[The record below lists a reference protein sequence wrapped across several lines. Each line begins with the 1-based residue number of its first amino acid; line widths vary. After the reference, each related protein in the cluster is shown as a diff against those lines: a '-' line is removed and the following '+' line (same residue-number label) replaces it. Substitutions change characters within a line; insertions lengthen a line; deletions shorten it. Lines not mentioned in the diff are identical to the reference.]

1 MKKTLLLST
10 ALVVSVAGFAQSTAR
25 KAVNPKYSQKTAVIA
40 NKVLAEPQPTT
51 AKGIKANTAKNG
63 HQSTNAACVTS
74 VSAFTSSWNCF
85 GVGGGS
91 TTSSQNCLSYNP
103 DLNTLMWTQRGSK
116 NWPAITTSGHMQATI
131 FDAPSGMVKDSIV
144 LYHDIT
150 NFHARFP
157 GGVIINPTSNTSNS
171 YTNAIAVGIGQ
182 VTDGTNWTG
191 CAYTAKPLWS
201 TSALT
206 HAAPTGDSL
215 YAASG
220 TGIFGACAAANLT
233 GAPVNDMQYLYDG
246 KTVVSLGT
254 IDDPSITATDQIAGS
269 GAIFAKG
276 VLDNTGKVVN
286 WSYTTITP
294 PVRKGTLGYQL
305 SEGRMAFGPDGMHGY
320 IVFTGILNTAF
331 GTTVDSAMTPILY
344 ATTDGGT
351 TWTQKLAGYDWM
363 CHHPEVEKNVGNLS
377 ATAANP
383 AGNHRY
389 YTFNEN
395 IHSADVTVDKNNVL
409 HYVTCVTEN
418 QFVTGSIDSVSVYA
432 PTYDYDYINYHPIIW
447 DFMTD
452 GTSWSTMMVDSII
465 SAGCG
470 SQAADTTSTH
480 TAMGGSQLL
489 AVSSHITVSRSKDG
503 SKVFYGWADSDPGVT
518 LQYYNINPDILM
530 KAYDVN
536 TGMASATKNVTNG
549 IGTCFYPFLSDLSY
563 NDGTNWV
570 VPAVF
575 TVGHVV
581 TATTPQTTYDA
592 SSQADYYF
600 TNCGTFSPSTDFT
613 VTPVVTGG
621 LPTATCVPNP
631 YSAIQQ
637 HTNAFEGSISNY
649 PNPFNN
655 TTTIAVTL
663 TESKNV
669 DVKVYNAIGNLVFSK
684 KVNGNVGENTV
695 SFDGTILSSG
705 VYYYTVTAGN
715 QQATKKMIIQK

>member
-10 ALVVSVAGFAQSTAR
+10 ALVVSVAGFAQSTAS
-25 KAVNPKYSQKTAVIA
+25 KAINPKYLQKKCIVAKKILV
-40 NKVLAEPQPTT
+40 EPQPTT
-51 AKGIKANTAKNG
+51 AKSIKANTAKKG

-116 NWPAITTSGHMQATI
+116 NWTMVTSSGHMQATI

-191 CAYTAKPLWS
+191 CAYSAKPLWS

-206 HAAPTGDSL
+206 HTVQPTGDSL
-215 YAASG
+215 YAKSTMNG
-220 TGIFGACAAANLT
+220 KFGYCANSNLT
-233 GAPVNDMQYLYDG
+233 GAPVNDMQYLFDG

-254 IDDPSITATDQIAGS
+254 IDDSTITATDQIAGK
-269 GAIFAKG
+269 GAIFTKA
-276 VLDNTGKVVN
+276 VLDNTGKIVN
-286 WSYTTITP
+286 WSYTTLIP

-305 SEGRMAFGPDGMHGY
+305 SEGRMAFGPDNMHGY
-320 IVFTGILNTAF
+320 IVFVGILNTVYNS
-331 GTTVDSAMTPILY
+331 TTDSAMTPIVY

-363 CHHPEVEKNVGNLS
+363 CHHPEVERNVGYLS
-377 ATAANP
+377 GTTANP
-383 AGNHRY
+383 AGNRRY
-389 YTFNEN
+389 YTFNED
-395 IHSADVTVDKNNVL
+395 IHSADVTVDKNNML
-409 HYVTCVTEN
+409 HFVTCVSEN
-418 QFVTGSIDSVSVYA
+418 KFVTGSIDSVSVYA
-432 PTYDYDYINYHPIIW
+432 PTYDYDYVTHHPIIW

-470 SQAADTTSTH
+470 SAATDTTSTH

-503 SKVFYGWADSDPGVT
+503 SKIFYGWADSDPNVT
-518 LQYYNINPDILM
+518 LQVYNVSPDILM

-536 TGMASATKNVTNG
+536 TGMASSTKNVTNG
-549 IGTCFYPFLSDLSY
+549 LVNTGTCFYPFLSDMSY

-575 TVGHVV
+575 TTGHII
-581 TATTPQTTYDA
+581 TASAPQTTYDA
-592 SSQADYYF
+592 STHSVVNNIPATDAA
-600 TNCGTFSPSTDFT
+600 FSKAIR
-613 VTPVVTGG
+613 VTLV
-621 LPTATCVPNP
+621 
-631 YSAIQQ
+631 
-637 HTNAFEGSISNY
+637 GSIT
-649 PNPFNN
+649 P
-655 TTTIAVTL
+655 AL
-663 TESKNV
+663 SK
-669 DVKVYNAIGNLVFSK
+669 FS
-684 KVNGNVGENTV
+684 
-695 SFDGTILSSG
+695 
-705 VYYYTVTAGN
+705 
-715 QQATKKMIIQK
+715 